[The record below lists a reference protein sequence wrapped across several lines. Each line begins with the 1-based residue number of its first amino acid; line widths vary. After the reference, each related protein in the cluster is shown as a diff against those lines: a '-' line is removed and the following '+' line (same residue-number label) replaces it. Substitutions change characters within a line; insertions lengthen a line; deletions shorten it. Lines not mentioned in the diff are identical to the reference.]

1 VRRPTIRLQ
10 PTRPVRDFRA
20 VHHRPFA
27 VNLVLIG
34 PPGAGKGT
42 QAARL
47 ARALAVPVI
56 STGDMLRTAVQGD
69 TLVGRAVKT
78 TMERGELIGDE
89 LMTDIVAARLRDVDT
104 LRGCVLD
111 GFPRTVEQAIALDGL
126 MAHRGLLIVAE
137 LAVPETA
144 LIRRLKQ
151 RRVCERCGT
160 NAAPTDCVSESAGDT
175 MGTES
180 TGVPRCQCGGTLQSR
195 LDDHEEV
202 ARERL
207 RVYERATRPL
217 VDFYRQRQMLRVID
231 GTLAPELVTTHIARA
246 IITSSR

>member
-1 VRRPTIRLQ
+1 
-10 PTRPVRDFRA
+10 
-20 VHHRPFA
+20 
-27 VNLVLIG
+27 
-34 PPGAGKGT
+34 
-42 QAARL
+42 
-47 ARALAVPVI
+47 
-56 STGDMLRTAVQGD
+56 
-69 TLVGRAVKT
+69 
-78 TMERGELIGDE
+78 
-89 LMTDIVAARLRDVDT
+89 
-104 LRGCVLD
+104 
-111 GFPRTVEQAIALDGL
+111 

-144 LIRRLKQ
+144 LIRRLSQ

-160 NAAPTDCVSESAGDT
+160 NAAPTDCVNESAGAST
-175 MGTES
+175 ETES
-180 TGVPRCQCGGTLQSR
+180 DDTPRCHCGGTLQSR

>member
-1 VRRPTIRLQ
+1 
-10 PTRPVRDFRA
+10 VRDFRA
-20 VHHRPFA
+20 VHHRPSA

-56 STGDMLRTAVQGD
+56 STGDMLRTAVQAD

-89 LMTDIVAARLRDVDT
+89 LMTDIVAARLRGLDT

-126 MAHRGLLIVAE
+126 MADRGRLIVAE

-144 LIRRLKQ
+144 LIRRLNQ

-175 MGTES
+175 GTES
-180 TGVPRCQCGGTLQSR
+180 TGAPRCHCGGTLQPR

-217 VDFYRQRQMLRVID
+217 VDFYRQRQVLRVID